1 MLDYEGGKEMNTTAT
16 AAEWAAEQA
25 RSESEAF
32 ERTMS
37 RIIKPAEFKVDD
49 AVEQAYRQ
57 GYDAGR
63 EQAVKC
69 DDLRIEQIA
78 THYGF
83 TNQADM
89 AIEECSELIQ
99 AICKLRREYSE
110 NHYTNLLEEIADV
123 YIMARQLR
131 YLLGYSTI
139 DSIVNNKLNR
149 QLKRIEGDDN
159 GV

>member
-37 RIIKPAEFKVDD
+37 RIIKPAEFRVDD

-83 TNQADM
+83 TNQANM
-89 AIEECSELIQ
+89 LCEESAEYMVALS
-99 AICKLRREYSE
+99 KLRRGKPEAFE
-110 NHYTNLLEEIADV
+110 NIKEEVADV
-123 YIMARQLR
+123 LIMARQLR
-131 YLLGYSTI
+131 FLLDYAEI
-139 DSIVNNKLNR
+139 DAIIEEKLER
-149 QLKRIEGDDN
+149 QMRRIEN
-159 GV
+159 ETTE

>member
-1 MLDYEGGKEMNTTAT
+1 MNLHELAVETAEKQ
-16 AAEWAAEQA
+16 AA
-25 RSESEAF
+25 SEAEAF
-32 ERTMS
+32 EQATS
-37 RIIKPAEFKVDD
+37 CIVPAEFKVNDE
-49 AVEQAYRQ
+49 VEQAFR
-57 GYDAGR
+57 AGLTAR
-63 EQAVKC
+63 KSCC

-78 THYGF
+78 AHYGF
-83 TNQADM
+83 TSQADM

-99 AICKLRREYSE
+99 AICKLRRGYSE

-123 YIMARQLR
+123 YIMVRQLR

-139 DSIVNNKLNR
+139 DSIVNDKLNR